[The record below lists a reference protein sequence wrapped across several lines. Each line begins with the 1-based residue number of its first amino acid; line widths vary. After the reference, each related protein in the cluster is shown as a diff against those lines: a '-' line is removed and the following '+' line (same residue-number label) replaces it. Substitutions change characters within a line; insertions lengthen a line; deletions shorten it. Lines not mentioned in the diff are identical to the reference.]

1 MLTDKRY
8 KKNNYLQIIKNLS
21 RNDST
26 KFNPFKLISPQNV
39 YIKDPIGKGNPFVD
53 INKKDVLIIGAGS
66 SAKILRK
73 KIENFIKQNNVYV
86 ISLNTNQ
93 NINEN
98 LINLRVASHPFRISS
113 DVSLHSKNKTK
124 LAIPASMLPKKI
136 FDKIKS
142 KKKLMDYGLSINMDN
157 KIIIKKNC
165 CILPNA
171 LAISYSLA
179 IAVAGKSSKI
189 FLAGFDGYKV
199 DDSKNDETQ
208 LSLSLFRKKFDKLK
222 ISFLTPTKYNFR

>member
-1 MLTDKRY
+1 
-8 KKNNYLQIIKNLS
+8 
-21 RNDST
+21 
-26 KFNPFKLISPQNV
+26 
-39 YIKDPIGKGNPFVD
+39 
-53 INKKDVLIIGAGS
+53 
-66 SAKILRK
+66 
-73 KIENFIKQNNVYV
+73 
-86 ISLNTNQ
+86 
-93 NINEN
+93 
-98 LINLRVASHPFRISS
+98 
-113 DVSLHSKNKTK
+113 
-124 LAIPASMLPKKI
+124 MLPKKI

-142 KKKLMDYGLSINMDN
+142 KKKLMDYGLSINMEN

-208 LSLSLFRKKFDKLK
+208 LSLNLFTKRFDKLK
-222 ISFLTPTKYNFR
+222 ISFLTPTKYNLK